1 MCQTVDEGIG
11 QALGYFSTIMVKS
24 LAVYIDHRL
33 LKSITCGHHVG
44 QVRCEVGSKIR
55 IDLFPG
61 NLKAFIV
68 K

>member
-44 QVRCEVGSKIR
+44 QARCEVG
-55 IDLFPG
+55 
-61 NLKAFIV
+61 
-68 K
+68 

>member
-1 MCQTVDEGIG
+1 MCQTVDEGVG

-44 QVRCEVGSKIR
+44 QARCAASQGARYAVRFS
-55 IDLFPG
+55 
-61 NLKAFIV
+61 A
-68 K
+68 